1 MGKRRRGDREGESV
15 YTCTREWGMGGV
27 KLSECV
33 RFTVTQCAYVFM
45 GVGVCVCAHVSV
57 CMHVIVVDN
66 L

>member
-1 MGKRRRGDREGESV
+1 M

-57 CMHVIVVDN
+57 CMHVIYRFN
-66 L
+66 HSFMPICIYK